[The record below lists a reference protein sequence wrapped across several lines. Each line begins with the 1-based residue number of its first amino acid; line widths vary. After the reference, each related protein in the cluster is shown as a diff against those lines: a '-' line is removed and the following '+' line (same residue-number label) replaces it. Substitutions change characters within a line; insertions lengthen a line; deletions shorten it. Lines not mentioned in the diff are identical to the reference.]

1 MSSAAANDPAQALP
15 AECILSFSERV
26 TVAEA
31 MQELDRHMATL
42 RAGSVAAPK
51 SVLLP
56 IADLQGLQE
65 VDTSAL
71 AVIIALDRESRRR
84 CGQPLRIRHAPDNIV
99 SLARLSSL
107 SSVLTWEDGVSA
119 AAGSV
124 DPS

>member
-1 MSSAAANDPAQALP
+1 MSSVPVTDSSPALSS
-15 AECILSFSERV
+15 ECVLRFSERV

-31 MQELDRHMATL
+31 MQELDRHMAML
-42 RAGSVAAPK
+42 RAGSVATSK

-56 IADLQGLQE
+56 VADLQGLQE

-84 CGQPLRIRHAPDNIV
+84 CGQPLRIRNAPDNIL

-107 SSVLTWEDGVSA
+107 SSVLTWEDGVPA